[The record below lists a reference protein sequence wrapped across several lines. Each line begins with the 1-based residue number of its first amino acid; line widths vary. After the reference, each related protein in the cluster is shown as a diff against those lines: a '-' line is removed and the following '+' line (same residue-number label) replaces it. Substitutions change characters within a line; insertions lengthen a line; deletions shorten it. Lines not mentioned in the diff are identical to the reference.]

1 MPGEMEGDEKSSRYP
16 ARRQYFRRLHCVV
29 VSSDKKGSD
38 VRVEV
43 SVHGGKQGH
52 SSSCFEKNKR
62 PHG

>member
-52 SSSCFEKNKR
+52 SSSCC
-62 PHG
+62 